1 MIHHFAVF
9 ILCLGGFALL
19 LMAMA
24 RHQQDWLRRK
34 LTVPFSRRLRWSG
47 FGLLAFAFLHAGSR
61 LGWGYGAVVWFGW
74 LTLAS
79 LVAVTGQTNR
89 ERIMRKVRP

>member
-1 MIHHFAVF
+1 MTHVVVGT
-9 ILCLGGFALL
+9 LCLAGFALL

-34 LTVPFSRRLRWSG
+34 LAAPVSRALRWTG
-47 FGLLAFAFLHAGSR
+47 FGLLALAFLHAGSR

-79 LVAVTGQTNR
+79 LAIVTVQTNR
-89 ERIMRKVRP
+89 ERIMRQVRR

>member
-1 MIHHFAVF
+1 MTHVVVCT
-9 ILCLGGFALL
+9 LCLGGFALL

-34 LTVPFSRRLRWSG
+34 LTAPVSRGLRWTG

-61 LGWGYGAVVWFGW
+61 LSWGYGVVVWFGW
-74 LTLAS
+74 LTRAS
-79 LVAVTGQTNR
+79 LAVVSVQNNR
-89 ERIMRKVRP
+89 ERIMRKVRR